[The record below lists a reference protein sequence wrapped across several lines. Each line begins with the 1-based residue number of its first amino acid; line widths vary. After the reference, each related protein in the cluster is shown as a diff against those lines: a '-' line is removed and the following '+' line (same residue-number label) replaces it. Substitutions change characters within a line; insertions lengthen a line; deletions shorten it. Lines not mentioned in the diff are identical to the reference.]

1 MIAVSTKVDVTG
13 PDVAGSEGVLVMVT
27 LSSLP
32 VRVFPC
38 CVQEMEVRGRLKP
51 EMMTDRLRS
60 SPAKTSIEAIWPG
73 ASPTVGGS
81 GGGGGGG
88 GGGGREGGP

>member
-1 MIAVSTKVDVTG
+1 MIVVSTKVDVTG

-51 EMMTDRLRS
+51 EMVTDRLRS
-60 SPAKTSIEAIWPG
+60 SPAETSIEAIWPG

-81 GGGGGGG
+81 G
-88 GGGGREGGP
+88 